1 MVAARPPDE
10 EKRLAALR
18 QLSVLDTGPE
28 PLFDT
33 LARVAA
39 LVADAPMALIA
50 LVDAQRQWC
59 KANIGLPGL
68 DETPRDVS
76 FCAHTILTSNV
87 LEVPD
92 ARADSRFANS
102 PLVTGEPA
110 VRFYAGAP
118 VTLSS
123 GARVGTVC
131 VLDVVPRTLDD
142 ARRSILQAL
151 AQVVA
156 AALDLR
162 ARTGQRQ
169 AILEHRI
176 RTLSSCRA
184 DSQRY
189 RELLLASEAAAERR
203 ERLGGVGTWE
213 LDLDT
218 QHLTWSAE
226 TRRLHDVASEYVPT
240 LEAAL
245 EFYEPESRK
254 RFQAALQKSI
264 AEGVGWDLEL
274 AMVTATRFKK
284 WMRAVGSVDRA
295 ADGKPRMLVGTLQD
309 ITVRKRGVLA
319 LEASERRYRMLFE
332 RSLGPICTHDYE
344 GVLLSANAAAAGV
357 LGYSIGEML
366 GRRLSDLMPPERREE
381 FRQYLLR
388 IMRNDRD
395 SGMMQLCTR
404 DGSLRT
410 WQYQNFLDDDGD
422 EPYVL
427 MHAQDITE
435 RYEQE
440 QALQELSTHDPLTGC
455 FNRRFLRTVEDSLDS
470 MDWGCISIDLDHFKE
485 VNDTRGH
492 QYGDEVLVRMAQFL
506 VAHSRAQDA
515 VVRMGGDEFLVMVR
529 DTDAQTTQSIAAQLE
544 QERMHAPIGFTTG
557 TALCGHGVSLD
568 AALAQ
573 ADRRLYRRRKMTRGG
588 PSNAA

>member
-1 MVAARPPDE
+1 MVAARPPGE

-18 QLSVLDTGPE
+18 RLSVLDTGPE
-28 PLFDT
+28 PLFDA
-33 LARVAA
+33 LARVSA

-68 DETPRDVS
+68 DETPRDVA
-76 FCAHTILTSNV
+76 FCAHTILSPDV

-92 ARADSRFANS
+92 ARADSRFANN
-102 PLVTGEPA
+102 PLVTGDPA
-110 VRFYAGAP
+110 IRFYAGAP

-131 VLDVVPRTLDD
+131 VLDVVPRTLDA
-142 ARRSILQAL
+142 ARRSMLQAL

-435 RYEQE
+435 RYQQE

-455 FNRRFLRTVEDSLDS
+455 FNRRFLRTVEDSLAS
-470 MDWGCISIDLDHFKE
+470 VDWGCISIDLDHFKE

-515 VVRMGGDEFLVMVR
+515 VVRMGGDEFLVMLR
-529 DTDAQTTQSIAAQLE
+529 DTDAQTTQRIAAQLE
-544 QERMHAPIGFTTG
+544 QERVHAPIGFTTG
-557 TALCGHGVSLD
+557 TATCGHGVSLD

-588 PSNAA
+588 SSNAA

>member
-1 MVAARPPDE
+1 
-10 EKRLAALR
+10 
-18 QLSVLDTGPE
+18 
-28 PLFDT
+28 
-33 LARVAA
+33 
-39 LVADAPMALIA
+39 
-50 LVDAQRQWC
+50 
-59 KANIGLPGL
+59 
-68 DETPRDVS
+68 
-76 FCAHTILTSNV
+76 
-87 LEVPD
+87 
-92 ARADSRFANS
+92 
-102 PLVTGEPA
+102 
-110 VRFYAGAP
+110 
-118 VTLSS
+118 
-123 GARVGTVC
+123 
-131 VLDVVPRTLDD
+131 
-142 ARRSILQAL
+142 
-151 AQVVA
+151 
-156 AALDLR
+156 
-162 ARTGQRQ
+162 
-169 AILEHRI
+169 
-176 RTLSSCRA
+176 
-184 DSQRY
+184 
-189 RELLLASEAAAERR
+189 
-203 ERLGGVGTWE
+203 
-213 LDLDT
+213 
-218 QHLTWSAE
+218 
-226 TRRLHDVASEYVPT
+226 
-240 LEAAL
+240 
-245 EFYEPESRK
+245 
-254 RFQAALQKSI
+254 
-264 AEGVGWDLEL
+264 
-274 AMVTATRFKK
+274 
-284 WMRAVGSVDRA
+284 
-295 ADGKPRMLVGTLQD
+295 
-309 ITVRKRGVLA
+309 
-319 LEASERRYRMLFE
+319 MLFE

-366 GRRLSDLMPPERREE
+366 GRHLADLMPPERREE

-470 MDWGCISIDLDHFKE
+470 VDWGCISIDLDHFKE

-529 DTDAQTTQSIAAQLE
+529 DTDVQTTQCLAAQLE
-544 QERMHAPIGFTTG
+544 QDGVHAPIGFTTG

-573 ADRRLYRRRKMTRGG
+573 ADRRLYRRRKITRGG
-588 PSNAA
+588 SSTAT

>member
-1 MVAARPPDE
+1 MVAARPPNE

-28 PLFDT
+28 PLFDAV
-33 LARVAA
+33 ARVAA
-39 LVADAPMALIA
+39 LVTDAPMALIA

-76 FCAHTILTSNV
+76 FCAHTILTPNV

-92 ARADSRFANS
+92 ARADSRFASS
-102 PLVTGEPA
+102 PLVTGDPA

-118 VTLSS
+118 VTLSG

-142 ARRSILQAL
+142 ARRSMLQAL

-156 AALDLR
+156 VALDSR
-162 ARTGQRQ
+162 ARTGQQQ
-169 AILEHRI
+169 AALEHRI
-176 RTLSSCRA
+176 RTLSSSP
-184 DSQRY
+184 DLQRCQE
-189 RELLLASEAAAERR
+189 RLLASEAAAERMG
-203 ERLGGVGTWE
+203 RLGGVGTWE

-218 QHLTWSAE
+218 QHLTWSAQ
-226 TRRLHDVASEYVPT
+226 TRRLHDVAPGYVPT

-254 RFQAALQKSI
+254 HFQAALQKSI
-264 AEGVGWDLEL
+264 AEGVGWDLEVEL
-274 AMVTATRFKK
+274 VTATRSRK

-366 GRRLSDLMPPERREE
+366 GRRLADLMPPERREE

-404 DGSLRT
+404 DGALRT

-470 MDWGCISIDLDHFKE
+470 VDWGCISIDLDHFKE

-529 DTDAQTTQSIAAQLE
+529 DTDVQTTQCLAAQLE
-544 QERMHAPIGFTTG
+544 QDGVHAPIGFTTG

-573 ADRRLYRRRKMTRGG
+573 ADRRLYRRRKITRGG
-588 PSNAA
+588 SSTAT

>member
-1 MVAARPPDE
+1 MVAARPPNE

-28 PLFDT
+28 PLFDAV
-33 LARVAA
+33 ARVAA
-39 LVADAPMALIA
+39 LVTDAPMALIA

-76 FCAHTILTSNV
+76 FCAHTILTPNV

-92 ARADSRFANS
+92 ARADSRFASS
-102 PLVTGEPA
+102 PLVTGDPA

-118 VTLSS
+118 VTLSG

-142 ARRSILQAL
+142 ARRSMLQAL

-156 AALDLR
+156 VALDSR
-162 ARTGQRQ
+162 ARTGQQQ
-169 AILEHRI
+169 AALEHRI
-176 RTLSSCRA
+176 RTLSSSP
-184 DSQRY
+184 DLQRCQE
-189 RELLLASEAAAERR
+189 RLLASEAAAERMG
-203 ERLGGVGTWE
+203 RLGGVGTWE

-226 TRRLHDVASEYVPT
+226 TRRLHDVAPEYVPT

-245 EFYEPESRK
+245 GFYEPESRK

-264 AEGVGWDLEL
+264 TEGVGWDLEVEL
-274 AMVTATRFKK
+274 VTATRFKK

-309 ITVRKRGVLA
+309 ITVRKCGVLA

-357 LGYSIGEML
+357 LGYSIGELL
-366 GRRLSDLMPPERREE
+366 GRRLADLMPPDRREE

-544 QERMHAPIGFTTG
+544 QERVHAPIGFTTG